1 MTAASTN
8 AIPRPPANVQKKS
21 RVEAVDALR
30 GLALAGML
38 LVHFQYYVH
47 DDSVWSQRIGA
58 AVDFLAVDRFYPLFA
73 LLFGA
78 GFALQFARWEGHR
91 EFVTMYVRRLSA
103 LMVFAAILIALTGY
117 HVLES
122 YALWGLALLVM
133 RRWSNR
139 MLIIVVLLSAF
150 SRPVAHFIC
159 WEWERWHN
167 ITLEQSNARV
177 DQDLRQWPDYQREED
192 RLRDQGSFRQL
203 ATHRLKHNFGALLHW
218 QSDLPS
224 DPFLMMLLGLLAVRL
239 RVFEEIAR
247 HSMLLISIIVY
258 GAVAGIIS
266 TLIWNLWHP
275 QFTSL
280 RLGMVYRTL
289 VFAILDERFQGLG
302 YAAALLL
309 WTVRRGASQ
318 RLLSFLASPG
328 RLSLTNYVMQV
339 AILEILFASST
350 PLLRLNRWSALT
362 GVLLLFVFQVWFSRM
377 WMARYRYGPLE
388 WLWRSITMLSW
399 QPLLHERAQAAGA

>member
-1 MTAASTN
+1 MSQSSTN
-8 AIPRPPANVQKKS
+8 TETKS
-21 RVEAVDALR
+21 RVQIVDALR
-30 GLALAGML
+30 GLALLGML

-159 WEWERWHN
+159 WEWERSHN

-177 DQDLRQWPDYQREED
+177 DQELRLWPDYQHEDD
-192 RLRDQGSFRQL
+192 RLRDQGSFSQL
-203 ATHRLKHNFGALLHW
+203 ATHRLKHNFGVLLRW
-218 QSDLPS
+218 QNDLPS

-266 TLIWNLWHP
+266 TLLWNLWHP

-289 VFAILDERFQGLG
+289 VFAILDERFQGLA
-302 YAAALLL
+302 YAAALSL
-309 WTVRRGASQ
+309 WTGRPGAPQKFIS
-318 RLLSFLASPG
+318 LLAAPG
-328 RLSLTNYVMQV
+328 RLSLTNYIMQI
-339 AILEILFASST
+339 AILETLFASST
-350 PLLRLNRWSALT
+350 PFIRLNRWGALA
-362 GVLLLFVFQVWFSRM
+362 GVILVYLLQIWFSRW

-388 WLWRSITMLSW
+388 WLWRSITFARW
-399 QPLLHERAQAAGA
+399 EPLVLERARAAAV